1 MKKMKST
8 INTFLVVFLYGII
21 NACSLPSGYEVSSPD
36 EFVQVSFINE
46 NGTLKHFGIG
56 YKNKTI
62 FPLWLISILYA
73 IISYFIVLL
82 YISFNNFVY

>member
-1 MKKMKST
+1 MLSV
-8 INTFLVVFLYGII
+8 NYVRQHF
-21 NACSLPSGYEVSSPD
+21 
-36 EFVQVSFINE
+36 VSFIIFIYFCLFLFTIYIKPNIIYNK

-82 YISFNNFVY
+82 YISFNKFVY

>member
-1 MKKMKST
+1 MLSVNYVRQNFVLFT
-8 INTFLVVFLYGII
+8 ILLYFCMFLITIYIKPTITYSKDGI
-21 NACSLPSGYEVSSPD
+21 LRD
-36 EFVQVSFINE
+36 
-46 NGTLKHFGIG
+46 FGIG

-82 YISFNNFVY
+82 YISFNKLVY

>member
-1 MKKMKST
+1 MLSV
-8 INTFLVVFLYGII
+8 NYVRQHF
-21 NACSLPSGYEVSSPD
+21 
-36 EFVQVSFINE
+36 VSFIIFIYFCLFLFTIYIKPNIIYNE

-82 YISFNNFVY
+82 YISFNKFVY